1 MAAPA
6 LNGVELRHLRAL
18 HALARAGSFHAAA
31 ATLGY
36 TQSAVSQQIA
46 ALERSVGQRLV
57 HRSGGRNMVALTEA
71 GESLLVHA
79 EAIFARLDAAM
90 EELRSLADGLSG
102 RVRVGC
108 FQTMA
113 RHVVPGLVRRM
124 SRRSPHVELHLRES
138 DCDLEL
144 QRQVACGDLDIA
156 FVVTPVSEDWLT
168 TLELMEDGPVAVVC
182 DGDPYADRKTLDIR
196 DLRARNIA
204 TFAISPY
211 QSALEHALQVDGS
224 RPRITVRTEDND
236 VLIAIARSGDSLALM
251 TDLSARGFLVDG
263 VRAVPVRAA
272 PARGI
277 ALAWNARATPSP
289 GMAAV
294 VEEAVSVCAEVE
306 REPILS

>member
-1 MAAPA
+1 
-6 LNGVELRHLRAL
+6 
-18 HALARAGSFHAAA
+18 
-31 ATLGY
+31 
-36 TQSAVSQQIA
+36 
-46 ALERSVGQRLV
+46 
-57 HRSGGRNMVALTEA
+57 
-71 GESLLVHA
+71 
-79 EAIFARLDAAM
+79 
-90 EELRSLADGLSG
+90 
-102 RVRVGC
+102 
-108 FQTMA
+108 MA
-113 RHVVPGLVRRM
+113 RHAVPGLVRRM

-182 DGDPYADRKTLDIR
+182 DGDPYADCKTLDIR

-211 QSALEHALQVDGS
+211 QSALEHALQADGS

-277 ALAWNARATPSP
+277 ALAWNARATRRSGWQRWSRKRSACARRLSANPSSAERSARLIDDADS
-289 GMAAV
+289 GLSQV
-294 VEEAVSVCAEVE
+294 RVSNTIRAYG
-306 REPILS
+306 